1 MKTHHPARRLAGV
14 ILPAVLMALPVYA
27 EEVAPPVA
35 PAMSSRHLSVRV
47 DVQPA
52 SSGIGRYIATTEVSD
67 LNSNKVLARP
77 KLAFSQHAPASIE
90 VALDE
95 DDLIQV
101 EIRIGADRRSAD
113 YQFRHLRGG
122 KLCGRQQLK
131 LRLRA

>member
-1 MKTHHPARRLAGV
+1 MNTPPPARLLAGV
-14 ILPAVLMALPVYA
+14 LLAAALATLPARADEAALQSASAMA
-27 EEVAPPVA
+27 
-35 PAMSSRHLSVRV
+35 SRHLSVRV

-52 SSGIGRYIATTEVSD
+52 SSGAGRYVATTEVSD
-67 LNSNKVLARP
+67 LESNRVLARP
-77 KLAFSQHAPASIE
+77 KLAFSQQAPASIE

-101 EIRIGADRRSAD
+101 EIRIGTDRRSAD
-113 YQFRHLRGG
+113 YQFRHVRGG